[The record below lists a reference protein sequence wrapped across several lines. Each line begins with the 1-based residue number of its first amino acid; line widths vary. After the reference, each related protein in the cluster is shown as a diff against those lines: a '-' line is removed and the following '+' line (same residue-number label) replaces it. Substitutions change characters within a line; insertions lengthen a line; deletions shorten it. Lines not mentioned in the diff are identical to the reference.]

1 MRSASDERVRLYEQ
15 SPLLEVAG
23 ETIRPGGL
31 ELTDRAL
38 AYCALPVG
46 SRLLDVGCGPAA
58 SSAHLVN
65 HYGFDAIG
73 LDPCSNDRSI
83 VRAATEWRL
92 ERDGDSL
99 TRDWRGHGLTFVNP
113 PYSRWLKRWMAK
125 CSMSGAE
132 IISLTPAR
140 TDTKAWHSFA
150 STAEAVCFWRGR
162 MWFLDATA
170 PAPFPSALC
179 YWPPADGPSRVERF
193 EEIFST
199 VGLVFRTPHRRAGE
213 KSQIA
218 LAL

>member
-1 MRSASDERVRLYEQ
+1 MGRRLQLAFAEQSLGAMPQSMRSSVRQTFNTPEDVLRV
-15 SPLLEVAG
+15 
-23 ETIRPGGL
+23 IR
-31 ELTDRAL
+31 R
-38 AYCALPVG
+38 
-46 SRLLDVGCGPAA
+46 
-58 SSAHLVN
+58 
-65 HYGFDAIG
+65 FDAIG

-150 STAEAVCFWRGR
+150 STAEAVCFWKGR

-199 VGLVFRTPHRRAGE
+199 VGMVFRTPHRRAE
-213 KSQIA
+213 KTSQIA

>member
-1 MRSASDERVRLYEQ
+1 MRKRLQLAFSEQSLGAMPQSMRSSVRQTFNTPEDVLRV
-15 SPLLEVAG
+15 
-23 ETIRPGGL
+23 IR
-31 ELTDRAL
+31 R
-38 AYCALPVG
+38 
-46 SRLLDVGCGPAA
+46 
-58 SSAHLVN
+58 
-65 HYGFDAIG
+65 FDAIG

-83 VRAATEWRL
+83 VHAATEWRL

-150 STAEAVCFWRGR
+150 STAEAVCFWKGR

-199 VGLVFRTPHRRAGE
+199 VGLVFRTPHRRAE
-213 KSQIA
+213 KNSQIA
-218 LAL
+218 LAF

>member
-1 MRSASDERVRLYEQ
+1 MPQSMRSSVRQTFNTPEDVLRV
-15 SPLLEVAG
+15 
-23 ETIRPGGL
+23 IR
-31 ELTDRAL
+31 R
-38 AYCALPVG
+38 
-46 SRLLDVGCGPAA
+46 
-58 SSAHLVN
+58 
-65 HYGFDAIG
+65 FDAIG

-99 TRDWRGHGLTFVNP
+99 TRNWRGHGLTFVNP

-150 STAEAVCFWRGR
+150 STAEAVCFWKGR

-199 VGLVFRTPHRRAGE
+199 VGMVFRTPHRRAE
-213 KSQIA
+213 KTSQIA